1 LVVVLRSASGSV
13 LRNQEENSVKYDK
26 GEMTPRERFFRAM
39 ACKEVDRPPVCGMT
53 TTATVQLMDKV
64 NAAWPDAH
72 TDAKLMSTIALGAPD
87 FFGFESVR
95 IPYCLTYEA
104 EALGCNVFLGK
115 KNSTP
120 MVKSHP
126 YRDDP
131 DAELV
136 LPKPKDILEMPRNKV
151 IIESAKYIKKKVGKE
166 LPTLLGVTGPFTI
179 AGHLV
184 GTENLLYWI
193 VTAPE
198 KVHKFVKFAAQY
210 EREWLKIVETLGIDL
225 IQMSEPSASWDMM
238 SADMFEEYALPYIK
252 MTYEP
257 LENTKKVLHICGNT
271 TVILDHMINTGADG
285 LSIEEKVD
293 PYKAVEVVNGRAALV
308 GNVGVVKPL
317 RQGTPEDGRQH
328 ALRSADAGFNI
339 ISAGCGMSA
348 LIDVQNVR
356 AMSDAIKGMSKKR

>member
-1 LVVVLRSASGSV
+1 MNRM
-13 LRNQEENSVKYDK
+13 KDDK
-26 GEMTPRERFFRAM
+26 GEMRPRERFFRAM

-64 NAAWPDAH
+64 GAAWPEAH
-72 TDAKLMSTIALGAPD
+72 TDAELMSRIALGAPD

-95 IPYCLTYEA
+95 VPYCLTYEA
-104 EALGCNVFLGK
+104 EALGCKVFLGK

-136 LPKPKDILEMPRNKV
+136 LPKPKEIMEMARNKV
-151 IIESAKYIKKKVGKE
+151 VIEAAKIIKEKAGKE

-193 VTAPE
+193 VTDPE
-198 KVHKFVKFAAQY
+198 KVHKFVKFAAEY
-210 EREWLKIVETLGIDL
+210 EREWLKIVETLGIDV
-225 IQMSEPSASWDMM
+225 IQTSEPSASYDMM
-238 SADMFEEYALPYIK
+238 SPEMFEEYALPYIK
-252 MTYEP
+252 RTYEP

-271 TVILDHMINTGADG
+271 TVILPLMMRTGADG

-293 PYKAVEVVNGRAALV
+293 PYKAVEIVDGKAALV

-317 RQGTPEDGRQH
+317 LQGTPEEVRRD

-348 LIDVQNVR
+348 LIDVENVR
-356 AMSDAIKGMSKKR
+356 AMTSAIKSYKKKR